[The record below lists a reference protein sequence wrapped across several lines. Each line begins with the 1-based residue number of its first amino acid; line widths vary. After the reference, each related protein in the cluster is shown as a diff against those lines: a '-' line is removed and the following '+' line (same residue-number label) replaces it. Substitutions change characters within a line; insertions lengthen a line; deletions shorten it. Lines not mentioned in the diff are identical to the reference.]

1 MKRNH
6 DILCY
11 FKICAATTTVS
22 VAQFLHS
29 TDAFTMENNGR
40 EKFNKFIIKMILYV
54 LFGIFT
60 FIFPSVISS
69 DLDNTGECIFTKF
82 CYFYPQDILILILL
96 R

>member
-11 FKICAATTTVS
+11 FQICAAMTTAS

-29 TDAFTMENNGR
+29 TNGFTMENNGR
-40 EKFNKFIIKMILYV
+40 EKFDKIIIKIILSV
-54 LFGIFT
+54 LFGIFI

-69 DLDNTGECIFTKF
+69 DIDKTDECIFTKF
-82 CYFYPQDILILILL
+82 
-96 R
+96 

>member
-1 MKRNH
+1 MVIRSLVMKRNH

-11 FKICAATTTVS
+11 FQICRAATTAS

-29 TDAFTMENNGR
+29 TDGLTMENNGR
-40 EKFNKFIIKMILYV
+40 EKFDKIIIKMILYV

-69 DLDNTGECIFTKF
+69 DLDNTDECIFTKF
-82 CYFYPQDILILILL
+82 
-96 R
+96 